1 MVSAKAGNPLWLRR
15 CVLSDNML
23 LKMAVC
29 LVAAATVVI
38 HIDTFV
44 AAAAAVIA
52 EYQQEQDYEPENCV
66 VSVEKTPSVV
76 AASTE

>member
-1 MVSAKAGNPLWLRR
+1 MLLSQNGNPLWLRL

-38 HIDTFV
+38 RIAAFV
-44 AAAAAVIA
+44 AAAAVIA
-52 EYQQEQDYEPENCV
+52 EYQQEQDYEPKNCV